1 MMPSMMPWQ
10 LDHPMG
16 PFFIRGAAE
25 TWSMF
30 GKWWGSS
37 DGSAPMIDDD
47 RIIDDNCISNFEN
60 NEDPYSYR

>member
-1 MMPSMMPWQ
+1 MPWQ

-25 TWSMF
+25 TWAMF

-37 DGSAPMIDDD
+37 DGCAPMIDDD
-47 RIIDDNCISNFEN
+47 RMIGSLMRIAYQIL
-60 NEDPYSYR
+60 RTIK

>member
-37 DGSAPMIDDD
+37 DGCAPMIDDD
-47 RIIDDNCISNFEN
+47 R
-60 NEDPYSYR
+60 R